1 MHENFSFKAKSGR
14 SRLRIVTA
22 MKMIR
27 AKRSVVLVRRWL
39 MRARQDLELVPAV
52 YLLIRFTIEF
62 YAARA
67 VRSIR
72 AQEMSDRDT

>member
-1 MHENFSFKAKSGR
+1 
-14 SRLRIVTA
+14 

-52 YLLIRFTIEF
+52 YLLIRFVVES
-62 YAARA
+62 YAAKA
-67 VRSIR
+67 LGSIR
-72 AQEMSDRDT
+72 ARQMSARDN